1 MWAIV
6 ASILLGEMVLGG
18 SLDIRNEPVE
28 HSPGLYCQHETQA
41 RLYNSEWKI
50 VTYLDLQQASDNV
63 DAAGKYIEAT
73 VDFCNKHS
81 NSLWLNLTECRTTI
95 RDATRKLERLKGMR
109 NLASQLTKTER
120 NLPRTKRG
128 LFNFVGQISHS
139 LFGTL
144 DSDDEQ
150 FFNNNISQLE
160 EEQAGLV
167 RLAREQMVVVKS
179 TLKSVNRTLNEVT
192 NNELILEKG
201 LQDIKEF
208 INKENGEIKRQY
220 TYTSMLVI
228 LNDHA
233 IQIQRALEEV
243 KDECNI
249 IIQSCLNVKKGIIQ
263 PQVLSPIHMI
273 DILRS
278 SQDLFPRGLQVPVQL
293 TEAYAY
299 LILNIITIDSYIVGS
314 NLVYIVKVPLSTHFV
329 YDIYRV
335 IPFPMRINNTRFK
348 YTFIQPEREY
358 VLMDSTRQFYAKFK
372 HENIRECREMS
383 KEQIICK
390 QNFPLLMSHSTN
402 D

>member
-6 ASILLGEMVLGG
+6 ASILLSEIVLGG
-18 SLDIRNEPVE
+18 SLDIRNEPIE
-28 HSPGLYCQHETQA
+28 HSPGLYYQHEAQA

-63 DAAGKYIEAT
+63 DVVGKYIEAT

-95 RDATRKLERLKGMR
+95 RDATRKLEGLKGMR
-109 NLASQLTKTER
+109 SLASQLTKTER
-120 NLPRTKRG
+120 NEPRTKRG

-144 DSDDEQ
+144 DSDDEE
-150 FFNNNISQLE
+150 FFNNKISQLE
-160 EEQAGLV
+160 EQAGLIK
-167 RLAREQMVVVKS
+167 LAREQMVVVKS
-179 TLKSVNRTLNEVT
+179 TLKSVNRTLHEVT

-201 LQDIKEF
+201 LQDIKKF

-243 KDECNI
+243 KDEYNI
-249 IIQSCLNVKKGIIQ
+249 IIQSCLNAKSGIIQ
-263 PQVLSPIHMI
+263 PQVLSPSHMI

-278 SQDLFPRGLQVPVQL
+278 SQDLFPRDLQVPVQL
-293 TEAYAY
+293 SEAYAY
-299 LILNIITIDSYIVGS
+299 LLLNIISIDSYIVGS

-335 IPFPMRINNTRFK
+335 IPFPMRLIT
-348 YTFIQPEREY
+348 QG
-358 VLMDSTRQFYAKFK
+358 LSTPLFNQS
-372 HENIRECREMS
+372 ENMY
-383 KEQIICK
+383 
-390 QNFPLLMSHSTN
+390 
-402 D
+402 